1 MADTDLNLKQGE
13 TFDVRLIL
21 KDSNGSPINLS
32 GYTVSGA
39 AKYRYNN
46 SGFYVNLNPE
56 VVSGISGELFPS
68 GYIDINI
75 SGATTATFP
84 IIESNYEIKRINS
97 SGDATRTLH
106 GNLRVLPGVTRIA
119 ESL

>member
-1 MADTDLNLKQGE
+1 MVSPPSSVIEYTSQ
-13 TFDVRLIL
+13 
-21 KDSNGSPINLS
+21 SPINLS

-46 SGFYVNLNPE
+46 SGFHVNLNPE
-56 VVSGISGELFPS
+56 VVSGTSGELFPS

-97 SGDATRTLH
+97 SGEATRTLY
-106 GNLRVLPGVTRIA
+106 GNLRVLPGVTRAA